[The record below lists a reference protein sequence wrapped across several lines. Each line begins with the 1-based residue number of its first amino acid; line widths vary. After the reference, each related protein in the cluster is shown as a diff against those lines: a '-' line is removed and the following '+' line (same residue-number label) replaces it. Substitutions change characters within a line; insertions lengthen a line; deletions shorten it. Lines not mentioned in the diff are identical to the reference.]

1 VNSWLYF
8 KFIVIKSTY
17 LLRTA
22 VGIELEV
29 GSWKRGVFRHEC
41 TNQIN
46 SNTEIPNSKIR
57 AHFSATQII
66 HISSIRVPK
75 EKGAKRLFTVGR
87 QLCALASL
95 REKR

>member
-1 VNSWLYF
+1 LVAVSCQ
-8 KFIVIKSTY
+8 
-17 LLRTA
+17 LLA
-22 VGIELEV
+22 
-29 GSWKRGVFRHEC
+29 GSWEREVFRHEC

-95 REKR
+95 REKK